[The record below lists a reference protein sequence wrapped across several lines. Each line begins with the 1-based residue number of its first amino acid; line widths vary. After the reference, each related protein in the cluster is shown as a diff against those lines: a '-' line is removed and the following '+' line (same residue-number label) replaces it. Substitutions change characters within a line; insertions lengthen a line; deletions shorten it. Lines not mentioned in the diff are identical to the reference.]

1 MNFDNIIN
9 SLITLFIISTRE
21 NWPNYIFYFV
31 DQDKFSP
38 DGENLGPEKNSN
50 LIMMIY
56 FIVFI
61 LIGSY
66 FLINLFI
73 GVVQLNYHLSEKAAK
88 SKIITEKQS
97 QWIQV

>member
-1 MNFDNIIN
+1 
-9 SLITLFIISTRE
+9 
-21 NWPNYIFYFV
+21 
-31 DQDKFSP
+31 
-38 DGENLGPEKNSN
+38 
-50 LIMMIY
+50 MIY

-66 FLINLFI
+66 FLINLFT

-97 QWIQV
+97 SYVIRVLENYIIIMLSHLPFKNNAYININLLLHNPYFPIEN